1 MATHKQTEANR
12 RNAQKSTGPRTPNGK
27 AHAAMN
33 NLKHGIYAESEII
46 PGEDL
51 SQRQALEEAYMARFD
66 PQTIEQLHLVHT
78 LVRLDWE
85 QTRLAK
91 AEAQL
96 WTYATRIAF
105 EPKPDTVLGQ
115 AFIRYDKTFAILGRR
130 RDVLQRRYLIALR
143 ELEDLQSAFTDD
155 SEPAPQAEETTPET
169 PQMASNPDSPPP
181 TSAYRP
187 AQAPPPTSAPHPN
200 PAHPPIEECPNCSRL
215 GYPSPGCQY
224 RKRAS

>member
-1 MATHKQTEANR
+1 MATQKQSEANR
-12 RNAQKSTGPRTPNGK
+12 RNAQKSTGPRTDNGK
-27 AHAAMN
+27 ARAAMN
-33 NLKHGIYAESEII
+33 NLKSGIYAKSEII

-91 AEAQL
+91 ADAHLWAEAMRV
-96 WTYATRIAF
+96 TYKPEPETILGEAF
-105 EPKPDTVLGQ
+105 L
-115 AFIRYDKTFAILGRR
+115 RYDKTFAILGRR

-143 ELEDLQSAFTDD
+143 ELENLQSASSDD
-155 SEPAPQAEETTPET
+155 FEPAPQAEETKPET
-169 PQMASNPDSPPP
+169 PQMASNPHA
-181 TSAYRP
+181 AYRP
-187 AQAPPPTSAPHPN
+187 AQAPPPTSVPHPN
-200 PAHPPIEECPNCSRL
+200 PLHPPIEECPNCSVL
-215 GYPSPGCQY
+215 GYPSPACQY

>member
-1 MATHKQTEANR
+1 RTRPGGFFISIEGAPMATQKQAEANR
-12 RNAQKSTGPRTPNGK
+12 RNAQQSTGPRTDNGK
-27 AHAAMN
+27 ARAAMN

-51 SQRQALEEAYMARFD
+51 SQRQALEAAYMARFD

-91 AEAQL
+91 ADAHL

-143 ELEDLQSAFTDD
+143 EIESLQSAYADD
-155 SEPAPQAEETTPET
+155 SDPAPQAEETTPET

-181 TSAYRP
+181 
-187 AQAPPPTSAPHPN
+187 PPTS
-200 PAHPPIEECPNCSRL
+200 
-215 GYPSPGCQY
+215 
-224 RKRAS
+224 